1 MSGLRESKKAAT
13 RATLARA
20 AASLALDRG
29 AEGATVAAVAAA
41 AGVSTRTFHNY
52 FDSMEQALVE
62 FILGRVSALADQL
75 NGLPDDVGLF
85 DAVQAVVIDGLERRH
100 GALDSFATLFRI
112 SDVLQTLTGAQDRPG
127 LSAHLRPIFET
138 VRPRAGGAR
147 RVWFPGGS
155 QRCGRGGAHRPRNL
169 LRPARATGPGGRRG
183 SGAPRVQR
191 TALSVTTMP
200 SASA

>member
-75 NGLPDDVGLF
+75 NGLPDDVGIF

-138 VRPRAGGAR
+138 VRPRAGGLDEFGS
-147 RVWFPGGS
+147 RVAVNAAVAV
-155 QRCGRGGAHRPRNL
+155 AH
-169 LRPARATGPGGRRG
+169 
-183 SGAPRVQR
+183 
-191 TALSVTTMP
+191 TALETYYALPEPRDRADGEDLVRRAFSVLRSP
-200 SASA
+200 